1 MHKMQEP
8 YEVYDKA
15 YKALCKRAGNRMLD
29 VSLCGYIVIFG
40 KGDSTNVSVRMNGKY
55 YPISAYASMKGL
67 TTNENIV
74 MSLLE
79 ACQQEDVVYHFNSS
93 IDHMILKKNETLENL
108 LVEADLEAIEV

>member
-1 MHKMQEP
+1 MKMHKIQEP

-15 YKALCKRAGNRMLD
+15 YMALCKRAGNRMLD
-29 VSLCGYIVIFG
+29 ISLNGYVILLNT
-40 KGDSTNVSVRMNGKY
+40 DVRAHIDGKY

-79 ACQQEDVVYHFNSS
+79 ASKNGDVVCHVGSYANYT
-93 IDHMILKKNETLENL
+93 ILKKNETLENL

>member
-1 MHKMQEP
+1 MNKTQEP

-29 VSLCGYIVIFG
+29 VSLCGYVILRPNM
-40 KGDSTNVSVRMNGKY
+40 NVLVHIDRKY
-55 YPISAYASMKGL
+55 YSISAYACMKGL

-79 ACQQEDVVYHFNSS
+79 ACKNGDVVCHVGSYANYA
-93 IDHMILKKNETLENL
+93 ILKKNETLENL

>member
-1 MHKMQEP
+1 MKMNKTQEP

-29 VSLCGYIVIFG
+29 VSLNGYVILLN
-40 KGDSTNVSVRMNGKY
+40 TNVLAHIDGKY

-79 ACQQEDVVYHFNSS
+79 ACKHGDVVCYIGLGISC
-93 IDHMILKKNETLENL
+93 IILKKNETLENL